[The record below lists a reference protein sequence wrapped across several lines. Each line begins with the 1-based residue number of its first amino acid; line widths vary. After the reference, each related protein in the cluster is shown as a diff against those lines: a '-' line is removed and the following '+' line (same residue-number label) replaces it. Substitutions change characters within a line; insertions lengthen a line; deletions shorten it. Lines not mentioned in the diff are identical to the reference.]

1 MAGVSAEGKRQGRVS
16 SEKAKHQNPGSP
28 PHGQTAQTLS
38 HGHTLKGK
46 GRVVRG
52 STGIGQLEHREM
64 EQVRMP
70 MGRWAAPSGVREA
83 ADWVLW
89 AKSHASPGQLLH
101 GKPKM

>member
-52 STGIGQLEHREM
+52 STGTVHRTAGAQGNGAGEDAH
-64 EQVRMP
+64 
-70 MGRWAAPSGVREA
+70 GTLG
-83 ADWVLW
+83 
-89 AKSHASPGQLLH
+89 SPQRCQG
-101 GKPKM
+101 GS

>member
-1 MAGVSAEGKRQGRVS
+1 
-16 SEKAKHQNPGSP
+16 
-28 PHGQTAQTLS
+28 
-38 HGHTLKGK
+38 
-46 GRVVRG
+46 
-52 STGIGQLEHREM
+52 M

-101 GKPKM
+101 GKSKM